1 MRLRS
6 GLPLGVNAAFFDE
19 AKRVRRLEA
28 RLTERLEGAG
38 YDEVLLPI
46 LDYYEPYQELL
57 GERLLRGNQAD
68 QLYRFVDR
76 DGQLLALRY
85 DFTPMLARLAAPQI
99 GSWTLPARLFYRGD
113 VVRYQEPRPGRL
125 RESAQL
131 GAEILDAPD
140 VGNEQEALE
149 LFVELLLSAIG
160 SDVASAQERPVEIV
174 LGVAGA
180 LDELVA
186 SSSDP
191 AATVEAL
198 ARRDRRVA
206 GLGAEPLLDVV
217 KTGLPQDA
225 SSLGEHAPAVEELQ
239 QRRER
244 LLEAL
249 GSDAAPR
256 RVRVHVDLAEFA
268 TFGSGGQEGEHPY
281 YDGLMF
287 RAYLAGAAQPVG
299 NGGRYDGLFRALGAD
314 VSATGFSL
322 GLDQLLEA
330 TS

>member
-6 GLPLGVNAAFFDE
+6 GLPLGVNAAFFEE

-99 GSWTLPARLFYRGD
+99 GGWTLPARLFYRGD

-131 GAEILDAPD
+131 GAEILDAP
-140 VGNEQEALE
+140 GAENEQETLE
-149 LFVELLLSAIG
+149 LFVELLLTSMEA
-160 SDVASAQERPVEIV
+160 DRPVEIV

-180 LDELVA
+180 LDALVA
-186 SSSDP
+186 ASSDP

-198 ARRDRRVA
+198 ARRDRRVGDLGGRELLEVVTCGLPNDPSSLGDHA
-206 GLGAEPLLDVV
+206 AAVEQLQRRREALLDALGAEF
-217 KTGLPQDA
+217 A
-225 SSLGEHAPAVEELQ
+225 S
-239 QRRER
+239 
-244 LLEAL
+244 
-249 GSDAAPR
+249 R

-299 NGGRYDGLFRALGAD
+299 NGGRYDGLFRALRAD

-330 TS
+330 SS

>member
-6 GLPLGVNAAFFDE
+6 GLPLGVNAAFFEE

-131 GAEILDAPD
+131 GVEILDAPD
-140 VGNEQEALE
+140 AENEQEALE
-149 LFVELLLSAIG
+149 LFVELLLSSTRTDEATAA
-160 SDVASAQERPVEIV
+160 DRPVEIV

-180 LDELVA
+180 LDALVTA
-186 SSSDP
+186 SSDP

-206 GLGAEPLLDVV
+206 ELGGAELLEVV
-217 KTGLPQDA
+217 QHGLPRDTA
-225 SSLGEHAPAVEELQ
+225 TLGEHTSAVEELQ
-239 QRRER
+239 RRREA

-249 GSDAAPR
+249 GSEAESR
-256 RVRVHVDLAEFA
+256 RVRVHIDLAEFA

-299 NGGRYDGLFRALGAD
+299 NGGRYDGLFRALRAD

-330 TS
+330 SS

>member
-6 GLPLGVNAAFFDE
+6 GLPLGVNAAFFEE

-28 RLTERLEGAG
+28 RLTERLEDAG

-57 GERLLRGNQAD
+57 GERLLRGNEAD

-131 GAEILDAPD
+131 GAEILDAPAAE
-140 VGNEQEALE
+140 NEQEALE
-149 LFVELLLSAIG
+149 LFTELLLGAMEEDRSVSKG
-160 SDVASAQERPVEIV
+160 KRVEIV

-180 LDELVA
+180 LDELVGA
-186 SSSDP
+186 SADP
-191 AATVEAL
+191 KATVEAL

-206 GLGAEPLLDVV
+206 ELGGDQLLEVV
-217 KTGLPQDA
+217 QDGLPRDPKV
-225 SSLGEHAPAVEELQ
+225 LGEHAAAVEQL
-239 QRRER
+239 QRRR
-244 LLEAL
+244 DALLGAL
-249 GSDAAPR
+249 GADAESR
-256 RVRVHVDLAEFA
+256 RVRVHIDLAEFA
-268 TFGSGGQEGEHPY
+268 TFGSGGQEGEHP
-281 YDGLMF
+281 
-287 RAYLAGAAQPVG
+287 
-299 NGGRYDGLFRALGAD
+299 
-314 VSATGFSL
+314 
-322 GLDQLLEA
+322 
-330 TS
+330 

>member
-6 GLPLGVNAAFFDE
+6 GLPLGVNAAFFGE

-28 RLTERLEGAG
+28 RLSDRLEDAG

-99 GSWTLPARLFYRGD
+99 GSWELPARLFYRGD

-131 GAEILDAPD
+131 GAEILDAPNAE
-140 VGNEQEALE
+140 NEQEALE
-149 LFVELLLSAIG
+149 LFVELLLTAMEV
-160 SDVASAQERPVEIV
+160 DRPVEIV

-180 LDELVA
+180 LDALVA
-186 SSSDP
+186 ASSDP
-191 AATVEAL
+191 RATVEAL

-206 GLGAEPLLDVV
+206 ALGGGELLEVV
-217 KTGLPQDA
+217 TGGLPRDIA
-225 SSLGEHAPAVEELQ
+225 SLGEHAAAVEQLE
-239 QRRER
+239 RRR
-244 LLEAL
+244 VALLEAL
-249 GSDAAPR
+249 GSDAPSR

-299 NGGRYDGLFRALGAD
+299 NGGRYDGLFRALRAD

-330 TS
+330 SS